1 MITAVMPTYGRKD
14 VVFERGEGNYLYAA
28 DGRRYLD
35 FTSGIAVNALGHC
48 HPALVKA
55 LTEQGQKLWHTS
67 NLFRIGNGEKLAK
80 RLAENSFADTMFFC
94 NSGAEAIEGGIK
106 LIRKYQFMNG
116 QPKRYKIICFQAA
129 FHGRLLNALAATGN
143 EKYLEGFGPPAPGYK
158 HAPLNNTNVVRD
170 MVDDETAGIL
180 VEPIQGEGG
189 IRATTTQFL
198 KDLRAI
204 CDEFGL
210 LLFYDE
216 IHTGFGRTGKMWG
229 YDWSGVKPDVAAIA
243 KGMGGGFPIG
253 AFMATEKAAVG
264 MVPGTH
270 GSTYGGNP
278 LATGVANAVLDEILK
293 PGFIDAVREKGEYLK
308 GQLEGLVKKHPKVY
322 VEQRGMGFLQGIQ
335 CTPAVPAGDMVNR
348 LQSLGMLVPPA
359 GENVIRVFP
368 ALIADKAAIDEG
380 IDILSKAA
388 QSFEARQGRRVGGHG
403 DTETF
408 PRPRPGR
415 SEDASPD
422 PRSRQGD
429 EKGARQRRP
438 RQAVGRQDA
447 RHDLREALD
456 PHPRVV
462 RGRHARA
469 RRPDDHA
476 GPRRHPARPRRDHRR
491 HRARAQPLRRH
502 HHDAHDGRGETPRDG
517 QVRDRAG
524 DQRPH
529 RQDASLPADGRR
541 DDLRGASRRHPG
553 QGDRLVGRRQQ
564 HGDELDPCRRAVR
577 LRAARRLPARAQAA
591 GRRAGVGREVEGP
604 DHHRPRSRGDR
615 ARRRLRR
622 HRHLGVDGR

>member
-1 MITAVMPTYGRKD
+1 
-14 VVFERGEGNYLYAA
+14 
-28 DGRRYLD
+28 
-35 FTSGIAVNALGHC
+35 
-48 HPALVKA
+48 
-55 LTEQGQKLWHTS
+55 
-67 NLFRIGNGEKLAK
+67 
-80 RLAENSFADTMFFC
+80 MFFC

-170 MVDDETAGIL
+170 MIDDETAGIL

-293 PGFIDAVREKGEYLK
+293 PGFIDAVRRRASTSRQSSKASPKASQGLCRAARHGLPAGHPVHPGGAGGRYGE
-308 GQLEGLVKKHPKVY
+308 P
-322 VEQRGMGFLQGIQ
+322 
-335 CTPAVPAGDMVNR
+335 PAVAR
-348 LQSLGMLVPPA
+348 ALGAVA
-359 GENVIRVFP
+359 GENVVRVFP
-368 ALIADKAAIDEG
+368 ALIADKAVIDEG
-380 IDILSKAA
+380 IDILAKAA
-388 QSFEARQGRRVGGHG
+388 QSFEA
-403 DTETF
+403 
-408 PRPRPGR
+408 
-415 SEDASPD
+415 A
-422 PRSRQGD
+422 
-429 EKGARQRRP
+429 K
-438 RQAVGRQDA
+438 
-447 RHDLREALD
+447 
-456 PHPRVV
+456 
-462 RGRHARA
+462 
-469 RRPDDHA
+469 
-476 GPRRHPARPRRDHRR
+476 
-491 HRARAQPLRRH
+491 
-502 HHDAHDGRGETPRDG
+502 
-517 QVRDRAG
+517 
-524 DQRPH
+524 
-529 RQDASLPADGRR
+529 
-541 DDLRGASRRHPG
+541 
-553 QGDRLVGRRQQ
+553 
-564 HGDELDPCRRAVR
+564 
-577 LRAARRLPARAQAA
+577 AA
-591 GRRAGVGREVEGP
+591 E
-604 DHHRPRSRGDR
+604 
-615 ARRRLRR
+615 
-622 HRHLGVDGR
+622 

>member
-14 VVFERGEGNYLYAA
+14 VVFERGEGNYLYAT

-80 RLAENSFADTMFFC
+80 RLTEISFADTMFFC

-270 GSTYGGNP
+270 GSTYG
-278 LATGVANAVLDEILK
+278 A
-293 PGFIDAVREKGEYLK
+293 
-308 GQLEGLVKKHPKVY
+308 
-322 VEQRGMGFLQGIQ
+322 
-335 CTPAVPAGDMVNR
+335 
-348 LQSLGMLVPPA
+348 
-359 GENVIRVFP
+359 
-368 ALIADKAAIDEG
+368 
-380 IDILSKAA
+380 
-388 QSFEARQGRRVGGHG
+388 GHG
-403 DTETF
+403 
-408 PRPRPGR
+408 GALR
-415 SEDASPD
+415 S
-422 PRSRQGD
+422 
-429 EKGARQRRP
+429 
-438 RQAVGRQDA
+438 
-447 RHDLREALD
+447 
-456 PHPRVV
+456 
-462 RGRHARA
+462 
-469 RRPDDHA
+469 
-476 GPRRHPARPRRDHRR
+476 
-491 HRARAQPLRRH
+491 
-502 HHDAHDGRGETPRDG
+502 
-517 QVRDRAG
+517 
-524 DQRPH
+524 
-529 RQDASLPADGRR
+529 
-541 DDLRGASRRHPG
+541 
-553 QGDRLVGRRQQ
+553 
-564 HGDELDPCRRAVR
+564 RAVR
-577 LRAARRLPARAQAA
+577 RHLVVLPGEDPRGGDDRPRARHAAADPPAVVLDAEPLDRGGPARRARGAGHGLHRVHARWPRACSPTATSTGSRRTRARPARTARSSRTTSTRPPSRTCARSTRSPRERGQKLAQLALQWA
-591 GRRAGVGREVEGP
+591 LRDQRVTSAVIGASSVEQLDTNLDALEGP
-604 DHHRPRSRGDR
+604 PLTDEELAASTRTPSTP
-615 ARRRLRR
+615 A
-622 HRHLGVDGR
+622 

>member
-14 VVFERGEGNYLYAA
+14 VVFERGEGNYLYAT

-48 HPALVKA
+48 HPYLVKA

-80 RLAENSFADTMFFC
+80 RLVENSFADTMFFC

-116 QPKRYKIICFQAA
+116 KPKRYKIICFQAA

-170 MVDDETAGIL
+170 MIDDETAGIL

-278 LATGVANAVLDEILK
+278 LATGVANAVLD
-293 PGFIDAVREKGEYLK
+293 D
-308 GQLEGLVKKHPKVY
+308 HP
-322 VEQRGMGFLQGIQ
+322 
-335 CTPAVPAGDMVNR
+335 
-348 LQSLGMLVPPA
+348 
-359 GENVIRVFP
+359 
-368 ALIADKAAIDEG
+368 
-380 IDILSKAA
+380 
-388 QSFEARQGRRVGGHG
+388 EARLHRR
-403 DTETF
+403 
-408 PRPRPGR
+408 R
-415 SEDASPD
+415 
-422 PRSRQGD
+422 
-429 EKGARQRRP
+429 
-438 RQAVGRQDA
+438 
-447 RHDLREALD
+447 
-456 PHPRVV
+456 
-462 RGRHARA
+462 ARA
-469 RRPDDHA
+469 RRVSQ
-476 GPRRHPARPRRDHRR
+476 GPARRPGEE
-491 HRARAQPLRRH
+491 ASQGLR
-502 HHDAHDGRGETPRDG
+502 
-517 QVRDRAG
+517 
-524 DQRPH
+524 
-529 RQDASLPADGRR
+529 
-541 DDLRGASRRHPG
+541 
-553 QGDRLVGRRQQ
+553 
-564 HGDELDPCRRAVR
+564 
-577 LRAARRLPARAQAA
+577 RAARQRLPAGRAM
-591 GRRAGVGREVEGP
+591 
-604 DHHRPRSRGDR
+604 
-615 ARRRLRR
+615 RRRGAGGRHGQPPAVARACWCRR
-622 HRHLGVDGR
+622 PART

>member
-14 VVFERGEGNYLYAA
+14 VVFERGEGNYLYAT

-80 RLAENSFADTMFFC
+80 RLTENSFADTMFFC

-170 MVDDETAGIL
+170 MIDDETAGIL

-335 CTPAVPAGDMVNR
+335 CAPAVPAGDMVNR

-359 GENVIRVFP
+359 GENVVRVFP

-380 IDILSKAA
+380 IDILCKAA
-388 QSFEARQGRRVGGHG
+388 QSFEAA
-403 DTETF
+403 
-408 PRPRPGR
+408 PRPP
-415 SEDASPD
+415 S
-422 PRSRQGD
+422 
-429 EKGARQRRP
+429 RRP
-438 RQAVGRQDA
+438 WRHRNISSTSTRSIRRRFA
-447 RHDLREALD
+447 RSSIT
-456 PHPRVV
+456 
-462 RGRHARA
+462 A
-469 RRPDDHA
+469 RR
-476 GPRRHPARPRRDHRR
+476 
-491 HRARAQPLRRH
+491 
-502 HHDAHDGRGETPRDG
+502 
-517 QVRDRAG
+517 
-524 DQRPH
+524 
-529 RQDASLPADGRR
+529 
-541 DDLRGASRRHPG
+541 
-553 QGDRLVGRRQQ
+553 
-564 HGDELDPCRRAVR
+564 
-577 LRAARRLPARAQAA
+577 
-591 GRRAGVGREVEGP
+591 
-604 DHHRPRSRGDR
+604 
-615 ARRRLRR
+615 
-622 HRHLGVDGR
+622 

>member
-48 HPALVKA
+48 HPYLVKA

-80 RLAENSFADTMFFC
+80 RLTEVSFADTMFFC

-116 QPKRYKIICFQAA
+116 QPRRYKLICFQAA
-129 FHGRLLNALAATGN
+129 FHGRLLNALSATGN

-170 MVDDETAGIL
+170 MIDDETAGIL

-198 KDLRAI
+198 KDLRSI

-278 LATGVANAVLDEILK
+278 LACAAGQAVLDIVAN
-293 PGFIDAVREKGEYLK
+293 DAFLDRVTRMGE
-308 GQLEGLVKKHPKVY
+308 
-322 VEQRGMGFLQGIQ
+322 R
-335 CTPAVPAGDMVNR
+335 
-348 LQSLGMLVPPA
+348 
-359 GENVIRVFP
+359 
-368 ALIADKAAIDEG
+368 
-380 IDILSKAA
+380 
-388 QSFEARQGRRVGGHG
+388 
-403 DTETF
+403 
-408 PRPRPGR
+408 
-415 SEDASPD
+415 
-422 PRSRQGD
+422 
-429 EKGARQRRP
+429 
-438 RQAVGRQDA
+438 
-447 RHDLREALD
+447 
-456 PHPRVV
+456 
-462 RGRHARA
+462 
-469 RRPDDHA
+469 
-476 GPRRHPARPRRDHRR
+476 
-491 HRARAQPLRRH
+491 
-502 HHDAHDGRGETPRDG
+502 
-517 QVRDRAG
+517 
-524 DQRPH
+524 
-529 RQDASLPADGRR
+529 
-541 DDLRGASRRHPG
+541 LRGALEQMIPNHDHLFEGVRGIGLMLGVKMKSDSRAFVNHLREHG
-553 QGDRLVGRRQQ
+553 LLTVAAGDNVMRVLPPLIVEEAHIAEFVERLS
-564 HGDELDPCRRAVR
+564 E
-577 LRAARRLPARAQAA
+577 AARRYEVPKAA
-591 GRRAGVGREVEGP
+591 
-604 DHHRPRSRGDR
+604 
-615 ARRRLRR
+615 
-622 HRHLGVDGR
+622 

>member
-1 MITAVMPTYGRKD
+1 MPTYGRKD

-80 RLAENSFADTMFFC
+80 RLVENSFADTMFFC

-170 MVDDETAGIL
+170 MIDDETAGIL

-278 LATGVANAVLDEILK
+278 LATGVANAVLDE
-293 PGFIDAVREKGEYLK
+293 
-308 GQLEGLVKKHPKVY
+308 
-322 VEQRGMGFLQGIQ
+322 
-335 CTPAVPAGDMVNR
+335 
-348 LQSLGMLVPPA
+348 ML
-359 GENVIRVFP
+359 
-368 ALIADKAAIDEG
+368 
-380 IDILSKAA
+380 
-388 QSFEARQGRRVGGHG
+388 EARLHRRRAREGRVPQG
-403 DTETF
+403 
-408 PRPRPGR
+408 P
-415 SEDASPD
+415 A
-422 PRSRQGD
+422 
-429 EKGARQRRP
+429 RRP
-438 RQAVGRQDA
+438 RE
-447 RHDLREALD
+447 EA
-456 PHPRVV
+456 
-462 RGRHARA
+462 
-469 RRPDDHA
+469 
-476 GPRRHPARPRRDHRR
+476 
-491 HRARAQPLRRH
+491 
-502 HHDAHDGRGETPRDG
+502 
-517 QVRDRAG
+517 
-524 DQRPH
+524 
-529 RQDASLPADGRR
+529 S
-541 DDLRGASRRHPG
+541 
-553 QGDRLVGRRQQ
+553 QGL
-564 HGDELDPCRRAVR
+564 C
-577 LRAARRLPARAQAA
+577 RAARHGLPAGHPVHAGGAGGRHGEPPAVARAAGAA
-591 GRRAGVGREVEGP
+591 GRRERGP
-604 DHHRPRSRGDR
+604 RLPGADRRQGGDR
-615 ARRRLRR
+615 RG
-622 HRHLGVDGR
+622 HRHPEQGRAVVRGGAKAAE

>member
-1 MITAVMPTYGRKD
+1 VAEVRRWAKLTHPDLGKIVPDPAQPRSFRSGAVVEERAIYFVEGLVITAVMPTYGRKD

-48 HPALVKA
+48 HPYLVKA

-67 NLFRIGNGEKLAK
+67 NLFRVGNGEKLAK
-80 RLAENSFADTMFFC
+80 RLVENSFADTMFFC

-116 QPKRYKIICFQAA
+116 QPKRYKLICFQAA
-129 FHGRLLNALAATGN
+129 FHGRLLNALSATGN

-170 MVDDETAGIL
+170 MIDDETAGIL

-198 KDLRAI
+198 KDLRSI

-278 LATGVANAVLDEILK
+278 LATGVANAVLDVLLA
-293 PGFIDAVREKGEYLK
+293 PGFIDGVRERGEYLK

-322 VEQRGMGFLQGIQ
+322 LEQRGTGFLQGLR
-335 CTPAVPAGDMVNR
+335 CEVPAGDMVNR
-348 LQSLGMLVPPA
+348 LQSLGLLVPPA

-368 ALIADKAAIDEG
+368 ALIADKAALDEG

-388 QSFEARQGRRVGGHG
+388 QSFESAAQG
-403 DTETF
+403 
-408 PRPRPGR
+408 
-415 SEDASPD
+415 AN
-422 PRSRQGD
+422 
-429 EKGARQRRP
+429 K
-438 RQAVGRQDA
+438 
-447 RHDLREALD
+447 
-456 PHPRVV
+456 
-462 RGRHARA
+462 
-469 RRPDDHA
+469 
-476 GPRRHPARPRRDHRR
+476 
-491 HRARAQPLRRH
+491 
-502 HHDAHDGRGETPRDG
+502 
-517 QVRDRAG
+517 
-524 DQRPH
+524 
-529 RQDASLPADGRR
+529 
-541 DDLRGASRRHPG
+541 
-553 QGDRLVGRRQQ
+553 
-564 HGDELDPCRRAVR
+564 
-577 LRAARRLPARAQAA
+577 AA
-591 GRRAGVGREVEGP
+591 E
-604 DHHRPRSRGDR
+604 
-615 ARRRLRR
+615 
-622 HRHLGVDGR
+622 